1 MAKWRVSVAPT
12 LRQARPSYPRA
23 LRSVVRSVAIIAAER
38 REVFGAASFRIV
50 PMLQKPA
57 FDVGAHPRLVLC
69 ISELAVTG
77 AGRSHMQRRDQ
88 RPAGR

>member
-57 FDVGAHPRLVLC
+57 FDVGAHPRLV
-69 ISELAVTG
+69 
-77 AGRSHMQRRDQ
+77 RRGSD
-88 RPAGR
+88 RA

>member
-57 FDVGAHPRLVLC
+57 FDVGAHPRLVQGG
-69 ISELAVTG
+69 SG
-77 AGRSHMQRRDQ
+77 PSFAGSARTAR
-88 RPAGR
+88 